1 MTPSSEAGVLGHLDG
16 LLREAP
22 AGQSGALWRLVQ
34 EGRQLD
40 ANVIR
45 LLPEARVAEHVEPDV
60 DVLLHVLGGSGRLET
75 DSGCQELVPG
85 CTAWLPHGARRSLR
99 AGADGLLYLTVHRRR
114 SGLAIR
120 SAAVEPA
127 AVEPE
132 GGESACLLN
141 LVCVECGHLAPQ
153 AGARFCGQCGEQL
166 PTAAQD

>member
-1 MTPSSEAGVLGHLDG
+1 VLSHLDG

-22 AGQSGALWRLVQ
+22 AGQSGALWRLAQ

-45 LLPEARVAEHVEPDV
+45 LLPDAQVTEHVEPDV
-60 DVLLHVLGGSGRLET
+60 DVLLHVLGGSGQLET
-75 DSGCQELVPG
+75 DSGRQELVPG

-114 SGLAIR
+114 SGLTIR
-120 SAAVEPA
+120 SASAQRE
-127 AVEPE
+127 VEPE

-141 LVCVECGHLAPQ
+141 RVCVECGRLASE
-153 AGARFCGQCGEQL
+153 AGARFCGQCGERL
-166 PTAAQD
+166 PTDAQH